1 MAKSYIKPPL
11 FVRRVFNPIAMRFGI
26 AETLAVRGRNS
37 GELRRVP
44 ITPVEV
50 AGVRYLCS
58 PRGTTFWALNLAA
71 AGDGELRHKGNV
83 QRFKAH
89 DVPTEERA
97 AIIVEYR
104 KLVPKSVGKMFD
116 QIPDVAEHPTFRI
129 EPL

>member
-26 AETLAVRGRNS
+26 AETLTVRGRKS

-50 AGVRYLCS
+50 EGVRYLCS
-58 PRGTTFWALNLAA
+58 PRGATIWALNLAA
-71 AGDGELRHKGNV
+71 AGEGELRHKGAV
-83 QRFKAH
+83 QRFKAR
-89 DVPTEERA
+89 DVPTDERA

-104 KLVPKSVGKMFD
+104 KLVPKSVGKMFE